1 MKNNTS
7 LSMSTETPQHPT
19 GSSMYGDIK
28 ITIPTI
34 KTIPTTLMKK
44 IKVNE
49 HLLIQ
54 CKTCNVVVKQLMLS
68 NDFQSVLVT
77 KTVLDALPTSK
88 YRKDWD
94 NYYLKGITVN
104 NLDSKTKCT
113 GAEESEGYSSDDTV
127 LYNWIPPP
135 MVNH

>member
-1 MKNNTS
+1 M
-7 LSMSTETPQHPT
+7 
-19 GSSMYGDIK
+19 
-28 ITIPTI
+28 
-34 KTIPTTLMKK
+34 
-44 IKVNE
+44 NE

-68 NDFQSVLVT
+68 NDFQSVSMT

-94 NYYLKGITVN
+94 NYYLEGITVN

-113 GAEESEGYSSDDTV
+113 GTEESEGYSSDDTV
-127 LYNWIPPP
+127 LYNWIPSP
-135 MVNH
+135 MVDHQGKKNNTVPEDVLHLILT